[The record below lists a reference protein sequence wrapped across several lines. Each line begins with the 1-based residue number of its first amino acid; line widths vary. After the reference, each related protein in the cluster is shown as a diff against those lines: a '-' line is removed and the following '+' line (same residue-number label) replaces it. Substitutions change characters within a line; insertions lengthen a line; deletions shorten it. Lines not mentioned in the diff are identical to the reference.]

1 MKILKYKKLSN
12 GRYKLELD
20 DGRELQLYE
29 EVILKYELLLKG
41 EIASKNI
48 DGINVYNNELDVYYT
63 ALKSLKS
70 RFKSSY
76 ELKKS
81 LLLKQYPSDY
91 VESAISKLEKQGYL
105 NDRSFTKGYI
115 NNQIITSSKG
125 PNRIVK
131 DLMDKGVDRKIIEEE
146 ICSFDEQLQL
156 EKINKIINI
165 SLKGNRN
172 KGGVVLKNKIITNL
186 INSGYSYEVINKV
199 IDNYDFFNNEDIAK
213 REYDKLYKRLS
224 RKYSGVELEYK
235 IREKLYQ
242 KGLKYEK

>member
-29 EVILKYELLLKG
+29 EVILKYELLLTG
-41 EIASKNI
+41 EITSVNI
-48 DGINVYNNELDVYYT
+48 NSINAYNNELDVYYT

-70 RFKSSY
+70 RFRSSY
-76 ELKKS
+76 ELKKL

-91 VESAISKLEKQGYL
+91 VEKAISKLEKQGYL
-105 NDRSFTKGYI
+105 NDRSFARSYI

-125 PNRIVK
+125 PNRIIR
-131 DLMDKGVDRKIIEEE
+131 DLMDKGVDKKIIEEE
-146 ICSFDEQLQL
+146 ICLIDEQLQL
-156 EKINKIINI
+156 GRINKIIMQ
-165 SLKGNRN
+165 SLKSNRN
-172 KGGVVLKNKIITNL
+172 KGGAVLKNKIITNL
-186 INSGYSYEVINKV
+186 INSGYSYEVINKI

-224 RKYSGVELEYK
+224 KKYSGVELEYK
-235 IREKLYQ
+235 IKEKLYQ
-242 KGLKYEK
+242 KGLKFEK